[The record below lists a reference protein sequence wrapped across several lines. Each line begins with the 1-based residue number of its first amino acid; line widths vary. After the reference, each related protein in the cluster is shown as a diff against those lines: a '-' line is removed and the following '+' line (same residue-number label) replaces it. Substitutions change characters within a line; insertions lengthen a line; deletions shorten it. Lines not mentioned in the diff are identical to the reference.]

1 MTNDLREI
9 AKHIRDNVN
18 NPEVFLLD
26 LPPRLENIAN
36 ELDELV
42 GFALNEYNNLCTK
55 YSKTN

>member
-42 GFALNEYNNLCTK
+42 GFALNEYNNICTK
-55 YSKTN
+55 N